1 MVSKLKTSKIP
12 GKKEGEKMSTP
23 YKQVALYTNTGRH
36 LTPHEE
42 AFITAFIACKNI
54 AQAVVQAGYKS
65 KKPAQYGQAL
75 LAREYISEEISYR
88 IKQMEDAKTAK
99 ATEVMQFYTSVM
111 RGELLDQFGI
121 EASLDTRIKA
131 ANELAKHLIEIPAKL
146 QQKELSNNVGSVTLN
161 FLPRKDED

>member
-1 MVSKLKTSKIP
+1 MASPQTVLDIHTSNNKH
-12 GKKEGEKMSTP
+12 T
-23 YKQVALYTNTGRH
+23 
-36 LTPHEE
+36 LTPLEQ
-42 AFITAFIACKNI
+42 AFISAYILCKNGS
-54 AQAVVQAGYKS
+54 QAVREAGYKV
-65 KKPAQYGQAL
+65 KAPEKYAQAL
-75 LAREYISEEISYR
+75 LRRDYIREEVQHR
-88 IKQMEDAKTAK
+88 LQAQEDAKTAK

>member
-1 MVSKLKTSKIP
+1 
-12 GKKEGEKMSTP
+12 MSTTALDI
-23 YKQVALYTNTGRH
+23 KQYTNIDKP
-36 LTPHEE
+36 LTMLQLR
-42 AFITAFIACKNI
+42 FIAYYITNGGNGTQAAKDAGFRCKSDV
-54 AQAVVQAGYKS
+54 AFSRRAS
-65 KKPAQYGQAL
+65 DL
-75 LAREYISEEISYR
+75 LRQSGVNQEISYR